1 MTADRNQKDDAVHQ
15 ADPPATEVP
24 TRWVGPLRLSG
35 NAVTGDVEVPLA
47 TYETPL
53 WPSVGRGARVSQKVD
68 GGIRAVVVD
77 ERMTRS
83 VLFVAPDAQVAYTAS
98 EQVSARLA
106 ELQDV
111 VTAGSRYA
119 RLLEA
124 HPEIEIGRASCRERV
139 EGWEGAGAVD
149 RPEMRSE

>member
-1 MTADRNQKDDAVHQ
+1 MTADRNQKDDTVHQ

-83 VLFVAPDAQVAYTAS
+83 VLFVAPDAQVTSRA
-98 EQVSARLA
+98 A
-106 ELQDV
+106 ELDSAGLAGMQDV
-111 VTAGSRYA
+111 LTTGSRSA
-119 RLLEA
+119 ALRA
-124 HPEIEIGRASCRERV
+124 VRVVGRRRRCR
-139 EGWEGAGAVD
+139 
-149 RPEMRSE
+149 